1 MQASFKLIVL
11 SHFMFYIYIYM
22 KAFLSPFHFFLD
34 LTALYLCHYEFI
46 TRLCYI
52 FHFTVVGVACFLW
65 FWHAV
70 ESLSSGYGET
80 IEQREMVLGSK
91 PPGCVNKCLN
101 CRPCMATLVI
111 PHQRNGFSA
120 KTRGEDDSYYLLSWK
135 CRCGNKLYQP

>member
-1 MQASFKLIVL
+1 LYCLFICSV
-11 SHFMFYIYIYM
+11 YM

-46 TRLCYI
+46 TALCYI

-80 IEQREMVLGSK
+80 IEQSEMVLGSK

-111 PHQRNGFSA
+111 PHERNGFSA